1 MTIRVRTGSDADVA
15 ALLPLYDEAVQWL
28 TAQGRQGQWGT
39 QLWSRRPEL
48 VARLDRVARNGELRV
63 AETGTGD
70 LAGAL
75 WLTSAPGYA
84 PAASEP
90 EVYLEGFVVARRF
103 AGCGVGQVLLE
114 AARSEAA
121 GRGVRQLRLDCWG
134 RRRSG
139 PGPLLRA
146 GWLHRHRPAHRPGR
160 GRLGG
165 CAPGSA
171 PDAYS
176 MRVNLYR
183 IYALEIHSH

>member
-1 MTIRVRTGSDADVA
+1 MTIPVRTGSGADVA

-84 PAASEP
+84 PAATEP

-121 GRGVRQLRLDCWG
+121 GRGVRQLRLDCWADG
-134 RRRSG
+134 DQALVRYYA
-139 PGPLLRA
+139 RA
-146 GWLHRHRPAHRPGR
+146 GFTVI
-160 GRLGG
+160 GRLIAPVAGG
-165 CAPGSA
+165 WEGVLLAQ
-171 PDAYS
+171 
-176 MRVNLYR
+176 RLTR
-183 IYALEIHSH
+183 IQ